1 MLEQNQPRATDS
13 APDKNTGKGAKKSAK
28 KSAGKNSDRNQDL
41 FDLYSHVFEGN
52 IEAMLITGA
61 DGVIIHANAAA
72 AKVSGFPH
80 QELVEQ
86 HISLFDTPRNDALLC
101 DMEKRLISTGT
112 WKGELWY
119 RRKSGEDF
127 PVWQQISS
135 VTDESGQ
142 LTHYIVEFSDITEY
156 RESQDEL
163 ARRTQELARSN
174 QELEQFAY
182 VASHDLQEPLRM
194 VASYTQLLARRYE
207 GKLGEDADE
216 FIGFAVDG
224 ATRMQTLINDLL
236 SYSRVGTHTKPF
248 AVTEIADIVSRVKSS
263 ISIMLDECGA
273 EVICS
278 SLPALPVDASQ
289 MAQLFQNLIANAIK
303 FRGETPPK
311 VWIST
316 TPGPREW
323 TFEVRD
329 NGIGITQE
337 FAERIFI
344 IFQRLHTKEEYPGTG
359 IGLAV
364 CKKIVER
371 HGGRIWVEPAAPP
384 GATLRFTLPN
394 TQGETPS

>member
-1 MLEQNQPRATDS
+1 LLEQNQPQTTGSAT
-13 APDKNTGKGAKKSAK
+13 KKGAKKSAK
-28 KSAGKNSDRNQDL
+28 KSAGGDHDL
-41 FDLYSHVFEGN
+41 LDLYSHVFERN

-61 DGVIIHANAAA
+61 DGVIIHTNAAA
-72 AKVSGFPH
+72 SKISGFPH

-127 PVWQQISS
+127 PAWQQISS

-174 QELEQFAY
+174 EELEQFAY

-216 FIGFAVDG
+216 FIHFAVDG

-248 AVTEIADIVSRVKSS
+248 AVTEMADIVSRVKSS

-273 EVICS
+273 EVIYS

-289 MAQLFQNLIANAIK
+289 VAQLFQNLIANAIK

-311 VWIST
+311 VWISA

-394 TQGETPS
+394 TQGESPS